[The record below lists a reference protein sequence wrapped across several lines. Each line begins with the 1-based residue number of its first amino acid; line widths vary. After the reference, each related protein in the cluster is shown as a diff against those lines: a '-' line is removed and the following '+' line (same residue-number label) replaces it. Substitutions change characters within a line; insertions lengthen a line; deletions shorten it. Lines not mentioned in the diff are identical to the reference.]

1 VYQVTSQESPT
12 SYREVADLGMSPET
26 ALQMEHIMAAEL
38 GLVDTSMSAT
48 SLSLASLT
56 PSDGVVASL
65 LSPGITVGG
74 SAAGTVDYG
83 ADQDI
88 YPISLTAGE
97 SYIFDVTGGT
107 LADPTLALHDANG
120 VQLQFNDD
128 GGPGLNS
135 RVEFTAPSTG
145 SYYLNVGSFGAGT
158 GTYTL
163 STRVDDAADDI
174 YTTDHVAPDAWQWG
188 TINSGADQDFY
199 AISLTQG
206 QSYTFDVYASGLSDP
221 TLAVR
226 DSAGAQQAYNDD
238 FGPGLDSHIDFVAQ
252 YTGTYYLD
260 VGGFSSHTGSYLL
273 VA

>member
-1 VYQVTSQESPT
+1 MES
-12 SYREVADLGMSPET
+12 
-26 ALQMEHIMAAEL
+26 IMAVEL
-38 GLVDTSMSAT
+38 GLAAANVSDTIIPIEALSANPGVATLLAT
-48 SLSLASLT
+48 S
-56 PSDGVVASL
+56 PGVVASL
-65 LSPGITVGG
+65 LLNPGIVVGG
-74 SAAGTVDYG
+74 SMAGTVDYG

-107 LADPTLALHDANG
+107 LGDPTLALHGATGN
-120 VQLQFNDD
+120 QLQFNDD

-135 RVEFTAPSTG
+135 RVEYTAPSSG
-145 SYYLNVGSFGAGT
+145 PYYLNVGSYGAGT

-188 TINSGADQDFY
+188 TINSAADQDFY
-199 AISLTQG
+199 GISLAQG
-206 QSYTFDVYASGLSDP
+206 QSYTFDVYASGLADP

-226 DSAGAQQAYNDD
+226 DSTGAQLAYNDD
-238 FGPGLDSHIDFVAQ
+238 FGSGLDAHIEFTAS
-252 YTGTYYLD
+252 YSGTYYLD
-260 VGGFSSHTGSYLL
+260 VGGYSSHTGSYLL